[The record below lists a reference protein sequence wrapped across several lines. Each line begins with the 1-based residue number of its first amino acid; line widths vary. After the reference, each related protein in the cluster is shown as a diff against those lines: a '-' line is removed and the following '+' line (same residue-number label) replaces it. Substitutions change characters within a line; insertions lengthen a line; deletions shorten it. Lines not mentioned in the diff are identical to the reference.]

1 MAGGNCREAIREAQ
15 AGLAEAQTQLL
26 TPTAQALE
34 GTCLP
39 LERAAGA
46 LRRLIECLRA
56 GVGREARA
64 EVAGLSREV
73 ARLRALLEGAAAL
86 RLGWARRLATAC
98 GYTAQGEPALPQVA
112 RRVSVEG

>member
-1 MAGGNCREAIREAQ
+1 MAGGDWREAVREAQ
-15 AGLAEAQTQLL
+15 AGVAEAQSQLL
-26 TPTAQALE
+26 APTAQAVE
-34 GTCLP
+34 STWLP

-46 LRRLIECLRA
+46 LRRLIECLRV

-64 EVAGLSREV
+64 EVEGLGREI

-98 GYTAQGEPALPQVA
+98 GYTAQGEPALPPVT